1 MREFYRGGCDG
12 LKYEMLKH
20 QCTTSFPSVG
30 GGWEGMK
37 FVGCHIRYV
46 ELLIREKRKVVV
58 RYPCTARSCG
68 CGSEYQQ
75 KNVQPQVLPSGGFNV
90 PRIWC
95 AISD

>member
-37 FVGCHIRYV
+37 LVGCHIRYV
-46 ELLIREKRKVVV
+46 ELLIREKKK
-58 RYPCTARSCG
+58 SC
-68 CGSEYQQ
+68 SEIPMHSAFMWLWLG
-75 KNVQPQVLPSGGFNV
+75 VPTEERATPSV
-90 PRIWC
+90 
-95 AISD
+95 A